1 MSVDNHTVRIEPL
14 GDTPH
19 CIGAL
24 HALFESEW
32 PEWYGPNG
40 PGDALADLRA
50 YCGREELPIGI
61 VAFDG
66 DLPCGF
72 AALKPDSIATH
83 AHLSPWAA
91 AGLVR
96 PEYRRRGI
104 GAALLA
110 ELERIARRLG
120 HRTIHCGT
128 ATSSTLLERCGWRHV
143 ESLEYH
149 GDRIAIYS
157 KVL

>member
-1 MSVDNHTVRIEPL
+1 MSADNHTVHIEL
-14 GDTPH
+14 LCDATRH
-19 CIGAL
+19 IGAL
-24 HALFESEW
+24 RALFESEW

-50 YCGREELPIGI
+50 YCGREALPVGI

-72 AALKPDSIATH
+72 AALKSDSIATH
-83 AHLSPWAA
+83 AHLTPWAA

-110 ELERIARRLG
+110 ELERIARGLG
-120 HRTIHCGT
+120 HAAIHCGT
-128 ATSSTLLERCGWRHV
+128 ATSATLLERRGWRYL

-157 KVL
+157 KAL